1 MTDKQLAI
9 LIRSWA
15 NALKREIDYLKEQLP
30 EQFKDKE
37 EIAGFSL
44 ETFPVLGGLSNLLE
58 EMREADETLT
68 GMAEEKRQQQSFV
81 DQFGSQWR
89 FVS

>member
-15 NALKREIDYLKEQLP
+15 NALEGEIDYLKEKLP
-30 EQFKDKE
+30 EEFKERVE
-37 EIAGFSL
+37 EPWPGDI
-44 ETFPVLGGLSNLLE
+44 FPVLDGLFSLLE

-81 DQFGSQWR
+81 DQSGSQWR